1 MLNEGHPAYL
11 EKGGLFM
18 RARDIVGKLG
28 ERALHLVAVLAVAGV
43 ALESMVGFD
52 FEDGVNHPLDTIDE

>member
-1 MLNEGHPAYL
+1 MLNEDHPTDL

-18 RARDIVGKLG
+18 SIKDIVGTLG

-43 ALESMVGFD
+43 ALESMAGFD
-52 FEDGVNHPLDTIDE
+52 FEDGVNHPLDTVEE